1 MLKLSLILFFL
12 SVHFTSNLSAQEV
25 SLTGKKWMLAELSNG
40 VVSESSDKM
49 QTPFLIF
56 SEDGNFTGNASCNS
70 ISGSYSFDGT
80 YKLKITAAATRM
92 MCDNMETETAFIK
105 ALKKTNNII
114 LKDNILMLQSGK
126 MLLAKLEGNSL
137 ETPLTNTNW
146 ELYEL
151 VGKPVGTGSNGAAYT
166 INFSDDKKVSAKF
179 CNSLGGRFKRNND
192 NAMKINIE
200 ISTMMACPEMEME
213 LIFKDAL
220 GLVGQYSIENN
231 TDLILHNGKVVL
243 ARFRVSDK

>member
-1 MLKLSLILFFL
+1 MLNYLIILLFL
-12 SVHFTSNLSAQEV
+12 SALFSTDLSAQEI
-25 SLTGKKWMLAELSNG
+25 SLTGKKWMLTELQKG

-49 QTPFLIF
+49 QTPYLIF
-56 SEDGNFTGNASCNS
+56 SEDGSFTGNASCNS
-70 ISGSYSFDGT
+70 ISGSYTFDGK
-80 YKLKITAAATRM
+80 YKLKMTAASTRM
-92 MCDNMETETAFIK
+92 MCENMETETAFLK
-105 ALKKTNNII
+105 ALQKTNNVI
-114 LKDNILMLQSGK
+114 LKDNVLMLQSGK
-126 MLLAKLEGNSL
+126 MLLAKLEGNSV
-137 ETPLTNTNW
+137 ETSLTNTNW

-151 VGKPVGTGSNGAAYT
+151 VGKSVGTGSNGAPYT

-179 CNSLGGRFKRNND
+179 CNTLGGRFKRNSD

-213 LIFKDAL
+213 MIFKDAL